1 MAADL
6 TNGLFT
12 LAGAVLGAM
21 ITGGIAWYVSRQN
34 RTRSELTVLKGVTV
48 SLVEVRPDV
57 SSVVELRVRGEVVPT
72 VYTQDIRILNTG
84 TDVIKDG
91 KISFIAVDAAQ
102 VLSADILGFASSA
115 ADALKAC
122 TNDQKDSATV
132 TFKYV
137 NSGEEFL
144 LRILL
149 DQRISVEPK
158 FRQSGVNFVVRN
170 YSESTLPI
178 ALEMLTASSL
188 LNFLAWLLVP
198 PYRSWYNLREIK
210 RLSGKLRSERDG

>member
-1 MAADL
+1 MADL

-12 LAGAVLGAM
+12 LAGAVLGAI

-34 RTRSELTVLKGVTV
+34 RRRSELTVLKGLTV
-48 SLVEVRPDV
+48 SLVEVRSDV
-57 SSVVELRVRGEVVPT
+57 ASVVELRVHDKVVPT

-84 TDVIKDG
+84 TDVINDG
-91 KISFIAVDAAQ
+91 KISFITVDPTQ
-102 VLSADILGFASSA
+102 VLSADILGVPSGAA
-115 ADALKAC
+115 ADDLKAC
-122 TNDQKDSATV
+122 TNDQRDSATV

-137 NSGEEFL
+137 NPGEELL

-149 DQRISVEPK
+149 DKHISVEPQ

-170 YSESTLPI
+170 YSGSTLPI
-178 ALEMLTASSL
+178 ALDMLTASSL

-198 PYRSWYNLREIK
+198 PYRSWYALH
-210 RLSGKLRSERDG
+210 KLRDLSDKRDTGRQ